1 MADRIVVLKAG
12 NIEQVGSP
20 LELYSKPK
28 NVFVAGFI
36 GSPSM
41 NLLEGPEAVKL
52 GAKTIGIRPE
62 HLSISD
68 QEGVWSGIIGVSEHL
83 GSDTFFHVKCDAFPE
98 PITVRASGEVSLHY
112 GEKVFLTPSHA
123 HLHLFSDDGLR
134 IA

>member
-1 MADRIVVLKAG
+1 MVRL
-12 NIEQVGSP
+12 
-20 LELYSKPK
+20 LY
-28 NVFVAGFI
+28 
-36 GSPSM
+36 
-41 NLLEGPEAVKL
+41 LLEGPEAVKL

-112 GEKVFLTPSHA
+112 GEKVFLTPNHT